1 MKSNRLL
8 AKLMRRTGAAEA
20 HAFSPPVGTLLPKVI
35 SVHFPKAAGSSLVK
49 AYETAFGPDR
59 VLRDDEN
66 DPLDPCGTMYLD
78 PARYEQMK
86 PASVGEY
93 AAIHGHFH
101 IGRYDRIPD
110 ALRVVVLREPI
121 DNVISIYYYWKLICR
136 RGDPGYKGHCLYRY
150 FCEAQPSLLEFAE
163 IPAIRCIMT
172 GVYFRDV
179 DMSRFDVIGDYLDA
193 AGYLQQVAKLI
204 GIELGPLPRV
214 NVTEPSNERRAAL
227 ENGRM
232 LSRLRELLSADLT
245 FYERYCRR

>member
-20 HAFSPPVGTLLPKVI
+20 HGSSPPVSSLLPKLI

-66 DPLDPCGTMYLD
+66 DPLDLCGTMYLD
-78 PARYEQMK
+78 PARYERMK

-110 ALRVVVLREPI
+110 AMRVVVLREPI
-121 DNVISIYYYWKLICR
+121 DNVISFYYYWKLICR
-136 RGDPGYKGHCLYRY
+136 RGDPGYKGHCLYQY
-150 FCEAQPSLLEFAE
+150 FCRAQPGLLEFAE
-163 IPAIRCIMT
+163 IPAIRHMMT

-179 DMSRFDVIGDYLDA
+179 DMSCFDVIGDYVDA
-193 AGYLQQVAKLI
+193 NGYLQQVANLI

-214 NVTEPSNERRAAL
+214 NVTESSDERRAAS
-227 ENGRM
+227 EDGRM
-232 LSRLRELLSADLT
+232 LSKLRDLLSDDLK